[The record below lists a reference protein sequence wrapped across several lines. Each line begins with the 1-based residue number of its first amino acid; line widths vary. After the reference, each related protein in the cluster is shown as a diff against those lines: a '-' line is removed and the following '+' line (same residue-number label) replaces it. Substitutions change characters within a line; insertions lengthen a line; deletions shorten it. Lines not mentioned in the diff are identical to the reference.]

1 MKKLNQKVFITLYA
15 VLSLFMLS
23 VLVIFEVQNYVKE
36 EKNVEETLRIPNDNK
51 NDPSKKDN
59 LPMMNRKVYSV
70 LLGNDNQILEIMNH
84 NIDGLT
90 SEEIETIAKDILS
103 KRDLKENKVGN
114 LYLED
119 YAYTLNNNELIFMDN
134 ENLKNNLLHSLLMKI
149 ISFIFF
155 EFILIFLVKE
165 LTEKITK
172 PAYDALQKQKD
183 FIADASHELKTP
195 LSVIIASTEMLEK
208 EIKDNKWLSNIQ
220 KESLGMQELVHS
232 LLILATSEEGSLY
245 KFENKNL
252 SRLLELSCLTFEVK
266 AYEKNIK
273 LKTNIKKD
281 IFAKIDENK
290 MKEVIEILLDNAIS
304 HSLEET
310 TILVNLAENNK
321 EIILTVINEGDLI
334 SKEDE
339 EKIFERFYRMDTS
352 RERTKGHFGLG
363 LAIAKNIVLSHH
375 GKIKAYSK
383 DKKTYFEVYLQK

>member
-23 VLVIFEVQNYVKE
+23 VLVIFEVQDYVKE

-84 NIDGLT
+84 NTDGLT
-90 SEEIETIAKDILS
+90 DEEIETIAKDILS
-103 KRDLKENKVGN
+103 KKGLKENKVGN

-119 YAYTLNNNELIFMDN
+119 YVYMLNNNELIFMDN
-134 ENLKNNLLHSLLMKI
+134 ENLKNNLLHSLLMKMI
-149 ISFIFF
+149 FFIFF
-155 EFILIFLVKE
+155 EFILLFLVKE

-172 PAYDALQKQKD
+172 PAYEALQKQKD

-195 LSVIIASTEMLEK
+195 LSVIIASAEMLEK

-245 KFENKNL
+245 KFENKKL

-321 EIILTVINEGDLI
+321 EIILIVINEGDLI

>member
-90 SEEIETIAKDILS
+90 DEEIENIAKDILS
-103 KRDLKENKVGN
+103 KKELKENKVGN

-119 YAYTLNNNELIFMDN
+119 YVYTLNNNELIFMDN

-149 ISFIFF
+149 IFFIFF
-155 EFILIFLVKE
+155 EFILLFLVKE

-172 PAYDALQKQKD
+172 PAYEALQKQKD

-195 LSVIIASTEMLEK
+195 LSVIIASTEMLDK

-232 LLILATSEEGSLY
+232 LLILATSEEGNLY

-310 TILVNLAENNK
+310 TILVNLTENNK

>member
-51 NDPSKKDN
+51 NDPSRKDN
-59 LPMMNRKVYSV
+59 LSMMNRKVYSV

-90 SEEIETIAKDILS
+90 DEEIETIAKDILS
-103 KRDLKENKVGN
+103 KKGLKENKVGN

-119 YAYTLNNNELIFMDN
+119 YVYMLNNNELIFMDN
-134 ENLKNNLLHSLLMKI
+134 ENLKNNLLHSLLMKMI
-149 ISFIFF
+149 FFIFF
-155 EFILIFLVKE
+155 EFILLFLVKE

-172 PAYDALQKQKD
+172 PAYEALQKQKD

-195 LSVIIASTEMLEK
+195 LSVIIASAEMLEK

>member
-84 NIDGLT
+84 NTDGLT
-90 SEEIETIAKDILS
+90 DEEIETIAKDILS
-103 KRDLKENKVGN
+103 KKGLKENKVGN

-119 YAYTLNNNELIFMDN
+119 YVYMLNNNELIFMDN
-134 ENLKNNLLHSLLMKI
+134 ENLKNNLLHSLLMKMI
-149 ISFIFF
+149 FFIFF
-155 EFILIFLVKE
+155 EFILLFLVKE

-172 PAYDALQKQKD
+172 PAYEALQKQKD

-195 LSVIIASTEMLEK
+195 LSVIIASAEMLEK

-252 SRLLELSCLTFEVK
+252 SRLLELSCLAFEVK

-273 LKTNIKKD
+273 LKTNIKED

>member
-1 MKKLNQKVFITLYA
+1 MKKLNQKVFVTLYA

-59 LPMMNRKVYSV
+59 LPMMNRKIYSV

-84 NIDGLT
+84 NIEGLT
-90 SEEIETIAKDILS
+90 DEEIETIAKDILS
-103 KRDLKENKVGN
+103 KKELKENKVGN

-119 YAYTLNNNELIFMDN
+119 YVYMLNNNELIFMDN

-149 ISFIFF
+149 IFFIFF

-172 PAYDALQKQKD
+172 PAYEALQKQKD

-195 LSVIIASTEMLEK
+195 LSVIIASAEMLEK

-273 LKTNIKKD
+273 LKTNIKED

-310 TILVNLAENNK
+310 TILVNLTENNK